1 MGRPTKYETRFAKMA
16 GKATALGATLD
27 DLAELFDVE
36 HSTIALWQTK
46 HHAFSDAIK
55 TARVDADA
63 TVERSLYQRAL
74 GYRAKTQK
82 VVVANGS
89 AEVVD
94 YEEQH
99 APEVGSRIA
108 SPRNGATR
116 STLSTVATLILPAPL
131 NRHASAKRRRSEL
144 GESGE
149 KIAGS

>member
-16 GKATALGATLD
+16 GVATTLGATLD
-27 DLAELFDVE
+27 DLAKLFDVE

-55 TARVDADA
+55 TARVNFD
-63 TVERSLYQRAL
+63 TQIERSLAQRAL

-99 APEVGSRIA
+99 P
-108 SPRNGATR
+108 PDTGAAAFW
-116 STLSTVATLILPAPL
+116 LK
-131 NRHASAKRRRSEL
+131 NRKPQEWRDKIDVEHSGNLDFAGALESARKR
-144 GESGE
+144 
-149 KIAGS
+149 KAAAK

>member
-36 HSTIALWQTK
+36 HSTVALWQTK

-55 TARVDADA
+55 TARVSADA
-63 TVERSLYQRAL
+63 AVERSLYQRAL

-82 VVVANGS
+82 AMVANGS
-89 AEVVD
+89 PVVVD

-99 APEVGSRIA
+99 APEVAAGIFWLKNRKPQEWRDKIDVEHSGNIDFA
-108 SPRNGATR
+108 GA
-116 STLSTVATLILPAPL
+116 LE
-131 NRHASAKRRRSEL
+131 SARKR
-144 GESGE
+144 
-149 KIAGS
+149 KAAAK

>member
-99 APEVGSRIA
+99 APEVAAGIFWLKNRKPQEWRDKIDVEHSGNIDFA
-108 SPRNGATR
+108 GA
-116 STLSTVATLILPAPL
+116 LE
-131 NRHASAKRRRSEL
+131 SARKR
-144 GESGE
+144 
-149 KIAGS
+149 KAAAK